1 MNQNLPQL
9 GFSQWKI
16 PSGFWV
22 VPKIIITTYMLNQ
35 KRKLPKNWGLSRK
48 RERECSET
56 TFDLEVT
63 WSIITLIFPMCITVI
78 LLWQTIKLYW
88 LFSIYHQTLREV
100 TDFVKVLLSD
110 GLKNFTKWKKAWQ
123 IVSLANDHFKRH
135 RVTYEWPLNYE
146 WPFKGYYYEEA
157 LVDLSWIFWRLL
169 LKYVRIVDFYWILL
183 NYEWPLNY

>member
-78 LLWQTIKLYW
+78 LLWQTIKLLAIFHLSSSFKSVWLTLWKFFLLIVYETSQILNGKVI
-88 LFSIYHQTLREV
+88 LFSLNCIINRFLTLIFLLDCKNSIY
-100 TDFVKVLLSD
+100 F
-110 GLKNFTKWKKAWQ
+110 
-123 IVSLANDHFKRH
+123 I
-135 RVTYEWPLNYE
+135 
-146 WPFKGYYYEEA
+146 
-157 LVDLSWIFWRLL
+157 
-169 LKYVRIVDFYWILL
+169 
-183 NYEWPLNY
+183 